1 MSPPPS
7 SSSSDYGS
15 DINLPD
21 LDGHDSSTTAV
32 ASGSDYG
39 SDIDLTDIDLLNLLD
54 DPAHLYPPLPHYDFP
69 ARPPNQAPL
78 VVQYE
83 TEPPQTSPTPT
94 LPTISPA
101 QPEMEAADT
110 SPPLPGRSPYERFRS
125 RRGRLSVTDLVSGVW
140 CEQQFMYTLETGFKR
155 NTPAMRRGTRL
166 HKVLE
171 EEVHTTVP
179 VTVKT
184 KEDQWGLKLFN
195 ICQGLQSLAEYGMTR
210 ELEVF
215 GWLDGIFISGVIDEI
230 TYDHPRPDGVEVEV
244 EAGTEATETP
254 SDDESFTTCP
264 DDVPKVVYITDTKTR
279 MTPTVPKQSQQLS
292 ASLQLTFYHTLLAS
306 LPSVPFNEV
315 IAHHNLSPTARFS
328 DTFIAQI
335 ASMQS
340 TISLQDLLDN
350 NSLPGM
356 WSLVL
361 SQYAKTIDSIGDTVG
376 VTYRFQ
382 GNGEVIAER
391 SWRVEE
397 DVRERHLDDV
407 MQWWKGE
414 RTTRGVAIEEAWK
427 CSMCEF
433 QEGCTWR
440 LGKLEETRRKARDSF
455 AANEKVEP
463 RDKVEI
469 NEDALKTVERVRRG
483 RKAAGEAVAS
493 DSDTNKEEKPR
504 RRRSKKNKDIATTA
518 TSDEAVQV
526 VKRGRGRPR
535 KDENAAVNAATST
548 TTTTGKEAQVVKRA
562 RGRPGRD
569 SNIDPS

>member
-1 MSPPPS
+1 
-7 SSSSDYGS
+7 
-15 DINLPD
+15 
-21 LDGHDSSTTAV
+21 
-32 ASGSDYG
+32 
-39 SDIDLTDIDLLNLLD
+39 
-54 DPAHLYPPLPHYDFP
+54 
-69 ARPPNQAPL
+69 
-78 VVQYE
+78 
-83 TEPPQTSPTPT
+83 
-94 LPTISPA
+94 
-101 QPEMEAADT
+101 MEAADT
-110 SPPLPGRSPYERFRS
+110 SPPLPRRSPYERFRS

-215 GWLDGIFISGVIDEI
+215 GWLNGIYISGVIDEI
-230 TYDHPRPDGVEVEV
+230 TYDHPRPDKAKA
-244 EAGTEATETP
+244 EAGMEAIETP

-264 DDVPKVVYITDTKTR
+264 DDIPKVVYITDTKTR
-279 MTPTVPKQSQQLS
+279 MTPTVPRQSQQLS

-306 LPSVPFNEV
+306 LPSVPFNDV
-315 IAHHNLSPTARFS
+315 LVHHNLSPTARFS
-328 DTFIAQI
+328 DTFIAQVG
-335 ASMQS
+335 SMQS
-340 TISLQDLLDN
+340 TISLPDLLDN

-361 SQYAKTIDSIGDTVG
+361 SQYAKAIDSIGDTVG

-414 RTTRGVAIEEAWK
+414 RTTRGVAIEDAWK
-427 CSMCEF
+427 CGMCEF
-433 QEGCTWR
+433 REGCTWR
-440 LGKLEETRRKARDSF
+440 LGKLEETRRKAKDSF
-455 AANEKVEP
+455 AANEKVGP
-463 RDKVEI
+463 KDKDEI
-469 NEDALKTVERVRRG
+469 DEDALKTVERVRRRG
-483 RKAAGEAVAS
+483 RKAAEETEAS
-493 DSDTNKEEKPR
+493 DSDTSKEEKPR
-504 RRRSKKNKDIATTA
+504 RRRSKKKNEDIATTA
-518 TSDEAVQV
+518 TSGEAILV
-526 VKRGRGRPR
+526 VKRGRGRP
-535 KDENAAVNAATST
+535 KDENAAVTAT
-548 TTTTGKEAQVVKRA
+548 TTLPLPQAKQHRW
-562 RGRPGRD
+562 
-569 SNIDPS
+569 

>member
-1 MSPPPS
+1 M
-7 SSSSDYGS
+7 
-15 DINLPD
+15 
-21 LDGHDSSTTAV
+21 
-32 ASGSDYG
+32 
-39 SDIDLTDIDLLNLLD
+39 
-54 DPAHLYPPLPHYDFP
+54 
-69 ARPPNQAPL
+69 
-78 VVQYE
+78 
-83 TEPPQTSPTPT
+83 
-94 LPTISPA
+94 
-101 QPEMEAADT
+101 
-110 SPPLPGRSPYERFRS
+110 
-125 RRGRLSVTDLVSGVW
+125 SVTDLVSGVW

-155 NTPAMRRGTRL
+155 NTPAMRKGTRL

-179 VTVKT
+179 VTVRT

-195 ICQGLQSLAEYGMTR
+195 ICQGLQSLEEYGMTR

-215 GWLDGIFISGVIDEI
+215 GWLNGIFISGIIDEI
-230 TYDHPRPDGVEVEV
+230 TYDHPRPDKAEVEAEV
-244 EAGTEATETP
+244 EAGMEAIETP
-254 SDDESFTTCP
+254 SDDESYTTCP

-279 MTPTVPKQSQQLS
+279 MTPTVPRQSQQLS

-315 IAHHNLSPTARFS
+315 LAHHNLSPTARFS
-328 DTFIAQI
+328 DAFIAQI
-335 ASMQS
+335 ASLQS
-340 TISLQDLLDN
+340 AISLQDLLDN

-361 SQYAKTIDSIGDTVG
+361 SQYAKAIDSIGDTVG

-414 RTTRGVAIEEAWK
+414 RTTRGVVIEEAWK
-427 CSMCEF
+427 CGMCEF

-440 LGKLEETRRKARDSF
+440 LVKLEETRKKARDSF
-455 AANEKVEP
+455 AANKKVEP

-469 NEDALKTVERVRRG
+469 DEDALKTVERVRRR
-483 RKAAGEAVAS
+483 RKAAGETMAS

-504 RRRSKKNKDIATTA
+504 CHRSKKNEDIATTT

-535 KDENAAVNAATST
+535 KDENAAVNVTTST
-548 TTTTGKEAQVVKRA
+548 TTITGEEAQVVKRG
-562 RGRPGRD
+562 RGRPRKDG
-569 SNIDPS
+569 NIDLS